1 MGIDNDKNQLT
12 AADELRRRAEELFL
26 SETTESLPPRIKT
39 ELQRLLHE
47 LDVHRIELEMQNAE
61 LRQARNEVETVREKY
76 TDLYDF
82 APVGYFALDRDGTI
96 GAANLS
102 GASLLGIERSR
113 LIGRRFGL
121 FVTEEYRPAFTDFL
135 DKVFTSPTKEA
146 YEVKILKE
154 EAPPLFVRI
163 EAVAAA
169 SGQECR
175 AALIDITERKQAEE
189 ELHESEERFRT
200 LADAIPQLCWIANA
214 DGWIFW
220 YNQRWYEYT
229 GTTPQQMEGWG
240 WQSVHDPEVL
250 PQVLERWKTSIA
262 TGKPFDMVFPLR
274 GSDGL
279 FRPFLTRVMPQCA
292 QDGKVVRWFG
302 TNTDITERELAE
314 EELRR
319 AKKTAEAANRAKS
332 QFLANMSH
340 ELRTPMTGILGMLQ
354 LVLEKELA
362 PTLRDDMEMVL
373 SSARSLLLIIN
384 DILDMAKIEAGRL
397 VIEETV
403 FSPRR
408 CIAEAV
414 DIFTPEVQLKGLDFS
429 VSVAEELPD
438 TIAGDQVRL
447 RQVLTNLIG
456 NAVKFTEAG
465 KVVVHVTAGGTTS
478 EGKREVTFAVTDT
491 GIGIPDDKKELL
503 FRAFNQVDGS
513 HSRSFG
519 GTGLG
524 LAISKEIVEL
534 MGGTI
539 GFVSEEGVGSTF
551 SFTIPLGETG
561 LDRHVLPS
569 TEPQPN
575 ETTTPALQGERI
587 PRLLLAED
595 DPATRK
601 VLGLMLNRSN
611 FDLDFAEDGLKAV
624 ELWEKGAYDLVLM
637 DVQMPRLNGF
647 EATSAIR
654 EKERERGGHTPIIAL
669 TAHAFKEDE

>member
-26 SETTESLPPRIKT
+26 SETTESLPPRIKS
-39 ELQRLLHE
+39 ELQGLLHE

-82 APVGYFALDRDGTI
+82 APVGYFTLDRDGAI
-96 GAANLS
+96 SAANLS
-102 GASLLGIERSR
+102 GASLLGIGRSR

-154 EAPPLFVRI
+154 DAPPLFVRI

-175 AALIDITERKQAEE
+175 AALIDITEHKRAEE
-189 ELHESEERFRT
+189 ALHESEERFRT

-229 GTTPQQMEGWG
+229 GTTPQQMERWG

-250 PQVLERWKTSIA
+250 PQVLERWKASIA

-362 PTLRDDMEMVL
+362 PTLRDDLEMVL
-373 SSARSLLLIIN
+373 NSARSLLRILN

-397 VIEETV
+397 VIDKTL

-438 TIAGDQVRL
+438 TIVGDQVRL

-465 KVVVHVTAGGTTS
+465 KVVVHVTAGATTS

-491 GIGIPDDKKELL
+491 GIGIPVDKKELL
-503 FRAFNQVDGS
+503 FRAFNQVDDS

-551 SFTIPLGETG
+551 SFTIPLAETG
-561 LDRHVLPS
+561 LDR
-569 TEPQPN
+569 
-575 ETTTPALQGERI
+575 
-587 PRLLLAED
+587 
-595 DPATRK
+595 
-601 VLGLMLNRSN
+601 
-611 FDLDFAEDGLKAV
+611 
-624 ELWEKGAYDLVLM
+624 
-637 DVQMPRLNGF
+637 DV
-647 EATSAIR
+647 
-654 EKERERGGHTPIIAL
+654 
-669 TAHAFKEDE
+669 